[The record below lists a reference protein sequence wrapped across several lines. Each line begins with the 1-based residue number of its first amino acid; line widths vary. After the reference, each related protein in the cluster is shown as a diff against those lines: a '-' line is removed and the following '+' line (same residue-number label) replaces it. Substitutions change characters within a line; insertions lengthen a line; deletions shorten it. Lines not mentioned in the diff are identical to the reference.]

1 MVPESSD
8 DAAPPLP
15 DLGDAVF
22 DHGGVNEPALDI
34 DNIFARGEVDNAW
47 ANIRSLVA
55 ATSSTEVI
63 LSTHTNFT
71 AISNLVEVIRSTIV
85 KNVLRRADEPLNI
98 AVTQRHMAD
107 ELLAL
112 VALLVER
119 TNVTATVE
127 DVLDFVL

>member
-1 MVPESSD
+1 MSPVSPDQVVPESSD

-22 DHGGVNEPALDI
+22 DHG
-34 DNIFARGEVDNAW
+34 EVDNAW

-55 ATSSTEVI
+55 AASSTEVI
-63 LSTHTNFT
+63 LSIHTNFT
-71 AISNLVEVIRSTIV
+71 AVSNLVEVIRSTIV
-85 KNVLRRADEPLNI
+85 NNVLRRADEPLNN
-98 AVTQRHMAD
+98 AVTQCHVAD

-119 TNVTATVE
+119 MNVTATVE

>member
-1 MVPESSD
+1 M
-8 DAAPPLP
+8 
-15 DLGDAVF
+15 F
-22 DHGGVNEPALDI
+22 DHGGVTEPALDI
-34 DNIFARGEVDNAW
+34 DNIFARGKVDNAW

-55 ATSSTEVI
+55 AASSTEVI

-71 AISNLVEVIRSTIV
+71 AVSNLMEVIRSPIV
-85 KNVLRRADEPLNI
+85 NNVLRRANEPLNI
-98 AVTQRHMAD
+98 AVTQRHVAD

-119 TNVTATVE
+119 TNVRATVE